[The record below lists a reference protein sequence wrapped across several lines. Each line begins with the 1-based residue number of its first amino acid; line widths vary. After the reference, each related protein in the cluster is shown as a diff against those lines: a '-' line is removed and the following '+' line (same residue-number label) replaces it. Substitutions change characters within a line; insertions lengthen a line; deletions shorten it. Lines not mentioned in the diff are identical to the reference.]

1 MIRTTLAALLLS
13 TAAFAQTA
21 PVAPPELNAPPATAE
36 HLDNGLITMK
46 LKDGTGTVS
55 PTADSFVKLKYVIWR
70 NDGKML
76 ENMTGDKAGVMV
88 VSRMI
93 PGWRDAILK
102 MVAGE
107 ARRTWI
113 SSDLGGGK
121 IPDGTSL
128 MIDSELVEIV
138 EGPKTPEDLT
148 MAPADAQ
155 VSKSGLITKV
165 LREGTG
171 TKSPTKRSTVKV
183 NYSGWTTEGRLFD
196 SSVLRG
202 APSEIPL
209 NAVIAGWTEGLQLMK
224 EGEIRR
230 FWIPSRLAY
239 ADDPSKPQGTLV
251 FDIELISIVK

>member
-1 MIRTTLAALLLS
+1 
-13 TAAFAQTA
+13 
-21 PVAPPELNAPPATAE
+21 
-36 HLDNGLITMK
+36 
-46 LKDGTGTVS
+46 
-55 PTADSFVKLKYVIWR
+55 VIWR

-93 PGWRDAILK
+93 PGWRDAVLK

-113 SSDLGGGK
+113 DSDLGGGK
-121 IPDGTSL
+121 IPEGTSL

-155 VSKSGLITKV
+155 VSKTGLITKM

-196 SSVLRG
+196 SSILRG

-239 ADDPSKPQGTLV
+239 AEDPSKPQGTLV